1 MFVCHVGLQEV
12 LVAELFVAQL
22 AVSFNVEDLA
32 PVARCETLLHL
43 GPRHVHGGGG
53 GWGGVA
59 HAGKHEVWHI
69 ERSVGEKVGV
79 ARGCDSVPLQLLLGM
94 LHQQLPAQHSQAA
107 LLRLVLDGRR
117 LWRSRQVERRI
128 ALAGRCAAL

>member
-1 MFVCHVGLQEV
+1 MFVSHVSLQEV

-32 PVARCETLLHL
+32 PVARCEALFHL

-53 GWGGVA
+53 WGGMA
-59 HAGKHEVWHI
+59 HAGEHEVGHL
-69 ERSVGEKVGV
+69 EGRVGEEIGV
-79 ARGCDSVPLQLLLGM
+79 AGGCNSVPLQLLLWM

-107 LLRLVLDGRR
+107 LLRLVLDG
-117 LWRSRQVERRI
+117 
-128 ALAGRCAAL
+128 